1 MDNTGKLLSGDKSA
15 LLLSNYLLKKNP
27 NSKVVTCINSGNSID
42 EIVTHTDSTVIRTKV
57 GSVEVSRKMLS
68 EDALIGFEENG
79 GFMFGKHN
87 HVRDGGMTL
96 ALFLELLASSNKS
109 ISEELA
115 TLPPS
120 FTTKDKI
127 SCKKEDVYRIIS
139 ELSEEFPNADTT
151 DGIKIVFDKKN
162 WIMIRPSGTEPL
174 IRIYAESDSEKNLEV
189 LMKEYTQK
197 IKSFL
202 DR

>member
-1 MDNTGKLLSGDKSA
+1 MLLSGDKSA

-27 NSKVVTCINSGNSID
+27 NSKVVTCVNSGNSID
-42 EIVTHTDSTVIRTKV
+42 EIVTQTDSTVIRTKV
-57 GSVEVSRKMLS
+57 GSVEVSRKMLA
-68 EDALIGFEENG
+68 ENALIGFEENG

-96 ALFLELLASSNKS
+96 ALFLDLLANSNKS

-120 FTTKDKI
+120 FTTKEKI
-127 SCKKEDVYRIIS
+127 SCKNEDVNRIIS
-139 ELSEEFPNADTT
+139 KLSDEFPNADTT
-151 DGIKIVFDKKN
+151 DGIKIIFDKKS
-162 WIMIRPSGTEPL
+162 WVMVRPSGTEPI

-189 LMKEYTQK
+189 LMKKYIQK

>member
-1 MDNTGKLLSGDKSA
+1 MLLSGDKSA

-42 EIVTHTDSTVIRTKV
+42 EIVTQTNSTVIRTKV
-57 GSVEVSRKMLS
+57 GSIEVSRKMIT
-68 EDALIGFEENG
+68 ENALLGFEENG

-87 HVRDGGMTL
+87 HVRDGGMAL

-109 ISEELA
+109 VSEELA

-127 SCKKEDVYRIIS
+127 SCEKGDADKIIS
-139 ELSEEFPNADTT
+139 KLLAEFPNADTT

-162 WIMIRPSGTEPL
+162 WGMARPSGTEPI
-174 IRIYAESDSEKNLEV
+174 IRIYVESDSEKNLEI
-189 LMKEYTQK
+189 LMKKYILK
-197 IKSFL
+197 INSFL

>member
-1 MDNTGKLLSGDKSA
+1 
-15 LLLSNYLLKKNP
+15 
-27 NSKVVTCINSGNSID
+27 
-42 EIVTHTDSTVIRTKV
+42 
-57 GSVEVSRKMLS
+57 MLT
-68 EDALIGFEENG
+68 ENAPIGFEENG

-96 ALFLELLASSNKS
+96 ALFLELLADSNKS
-109 ISEELA
+109 ISEELT

-127 SCKKEDVYRIIS
+127 VCKKEDADRIIS
-139 ELSEEFPNADTT
+139 KLSDEFPNADTT

-162 WIMIRPSGTEPL
+162 WIMLRGSGTEPI
-174 IRIYAESDSEKNLEV
+174 IRIYAESDSEKNLQG
-189 LMKEYTQK
+189 LMKEYIQK

>member
-1 MDNTGKLLSGDKSA
+1 MLLSGDKSA

-42 EIVTHTDSTVIRTKV
+42 EIVRQTNSTVTRTKV
-57 GSVEVSRKMLS
+57 GSVEVSRKMLT
-68 EDALIGFEENG
+68 ENALIGFEENG

-96 ALFLELLASSNKS
+96 ALFLEFLASSNKDVD
-109 ISEELA
+109 EELA
-115 TLPPS
+115 ALPPS

-127 SCKKEDVYRIIS
+127 PCKKEDVNRIIS
-139 ELSEEFPNADTT
+139 KLSDEFPNADTT

-162 WIMIRPSGTEPL
+162 WVMVRSSGTEPI
-174 IRIYAESDSEKNLEV
+174 IRIYAESDSEKNLEI
-189 LMKEYTQK
+189 LMKEYIQK
-197 IKSFL
+197 INSFL
-202 DR
+202 AR